1 MSWQIGP
8 EVRIL
13 TDFGCTLAV
22 LLALRLMERG
32 QPADTEGWR
41 GYGMGRRDSV
51 LKKVYALNAER
62 LLARRR

>member
-1 MSWQIGP
+1 
-8 EVRIL
+8 
-13 TDFGCTLAV
+13 
-22 LLALRLMERG
+22 MERG